1 MKWKTTLKI
10 IIDIVMTILLM
21 LLMPFELI
29 GRAAHE
35 WIGVGMFVLVIIH
48 HILNR
53 SWEKNIFKGK
63 YSPYRIMQL
72 TLVFL
77 VFLSMAGSM
86 FSGILISRVVFASLP
101 IRGGYA
107 FARNLHMIS
116 AYWGFVV
123 MSLHLG
129 LHWSIMTG
137 IARKFVK
144 KSSAV
149 RNWGLRGI
157 AILIAGYGVYA
168 FFKRDI
174 GSYMLLKN
182 PFVFFDFDEPLFFFM
197 IDYVAVMGLFVCIG
211 HYIAKGLR
219 RIPGKN

>member
-72 TLVFL
+72 TLVVL

-101 IRGGYA
+101 IRRGYA

-116 AYWGFVV
+116 AY
-123 MSLHLG
+123 
-129 LHWSIMTG
+129 
-137 IARKFVK
+137 
-144 KSSAV
+144 
-149 RNWGLRGI
+149 
-157 AILIAGYGVYA
+157 
-168 FFKRDI
+168 
-174 GSYMLLKN
+174 
-182 PFVFFDFDEPLFFFM
+182 
-197 IDYVAVMGLFVCIG
+197 
-211 HYIAKGLR
+211 
-219 RIPGKN
+219 